1 MGAKIKGSEILLKAL
16 TEQKV
21 DTIFAYPGGNII
33 SVFDVMMDYRDKIN
47 QILVRHE
54 QGAAHAAEGYA
65 RVSGRVGVAIVTS
78 GPGVTNTITGI
89 ADAMLDSTPIV
100 VIAGQAASTALGT
113 DAFQEVDLVGITQPI
128 TKWSYQIRRTEDITM
143 AVAKAFYIAST
154 GRPGP
159 VVLDFTKDAQAG
171 LAEYKPYSIDYIRSY
186 IPKTDVSPAAI
197 GQAAELI
204 DNCKKPLV
212 LVGQGVEL
220 AGAQQELKDF
230 IEKGN
235 LPAART
241 LLGLSALSSDHP
253 LNMGMLGLHG
263 NAAPNIL
270 TNQADLIIAVGMR
283 FDDRVTGVVANY
295 AKKAKIIHLD
305 IDKSEIGKIVP
316 CDVPILGD
324 CKESLPMLTARIKKN
339 SHADW
344 IKEFAPLAQKEK
356 ELVIDKAIA
365 PASGPIKMGETVH
378 QVALQAPD
386 NTVMVTDVGL
396 NQMFAVRYFKYLA
409 KRSIVSSGGLGTMGF
424 AIPAAIGAATGAPE
438 RPVIMFAGDGGIQMT
453 MQEFGTIME
462 YHIPVKMV
470 VMNNH
475 YLGNVRQWQHLM
487 FNDRYSLTHMLS
499 PMYQDIAAAYGFDY
513 IRVEKRQDLE
523 AGIKA
528 MLAAKGPFFLEVV
541 VEDEENVWPMIRPG
555 SDVDQ
560 VYYGPQD

>member
-197 GQAAELI
+197 EQAAELI

-396 NQMFAVRYFKYLA
+396 NQMFAVRYFKYRS

>member
-16 TEQKV
+16 TGQKV

-186 IPKTDVSPAAI
+186 IPKTDVSPASI
-197 GQAAELI
+197 EQAAELI
-204 DNCKKPLV
+204 DNCRKPLV

-220 AGAQQELKDF
+220 AGAQQELQDF

-263 NAAPNIL
+263 NAAPNVL

-386 NTVMVTDVGL
+386 NSVMVTDVGL
-396 NQMFAVRYFKYLA
+396 NQMFAVRYFKYRSR
-409 KRSIVSSGGLGTMGF
+409 RSIVSSGGLGTMGF

-453 MQEFGTIME
+453 IQEFGTIME

-499 PMYQDIAAAYGFDY
+499 PVYQDIAAAYGFDY
-513 IRVEKRQDLE
+513 MRIEKRQDLE
-523 AGIKA
+523 AGVKA

>member
-16 TEQKV
+16 TGQKV

-186 IPKTDVSPAAI
+186 IPKTDVSPASI
-197 GQAAELI
+197 EQAAELI
-204 DNCKKPLV
+204 DNCRKPLV

-220 AGAQQELKDF
+220 AGAQQELQDF

-263 NAAPNIL
+263 NAAPNVL

-396 NQMFAVRYFKYLA
+396 NQMFAVRYFKYRSR
-409 KRSIVSSGGLGTMGF
+409 RSIVSSGGLGTMGF

-453 MQEFGTIME
+453 IQEFGTIME

-499 PMYQDIAAAYGFDY
+499 PVYQDIAAAYGFDY
-513 IRVEKRQDLE
+513 MRIEKRQDLE
-523 AGIKA
+523 AGVKA

>member
-186 IPKTDVSPAAI
+186 IPKTDVSPASI
-197 GQAAELI
+197 EQAAELI
-204 DNCKKPLV
+204 DNCRKPLV

-220 AGAQQELKDF
+220 AGAQQELQDF

-263 NAAPNIL
+263 NAAPNVL

-396 NQMFAVRYFKYLA
+396 NQMFAVRYFKYRSR
-409 KRSIVSSGGLGTMGF
+409 RSIVSSGGLGTMGF

>member
-16 TEQKV
+16 TGQKV

-186 IPKTDVSPAAI
+186 IPKTDVSPASI
-197 GQAAELI
+197 EQAAELI
-204 DNCKKPLV
+204 DNCRKPLV

-220 AGAQQELKDF
+220 AGAQQELQDF

-263 NAAPNIL
+263 NAAPNVL

-386 NTVMVTDVGL
+386 NSVMVTDVGL
-396 NQMFAVRYFKYLA
+396 NQMFAVRYFKYRS

-513 IRVEKRQDLE
+513 MRIEKRQDLE
-523 AGIKA
+523 AGVKA

>member
-16 TEQKV
+16 TGQKV

-186 IPKTDVSPAAI
+186 IPKTDVSPASI
-197 GQAAELI
+197 EQAAELI
-204 DNCKKPLV
+204 DNCRKPLV

-220 AGAQQELKDF
+220 AGAQQELQDF

-386 NTVMVTDVGL
+386 NSVMVTDVGL
-396 NQMFAVRYFKYLA
+396 NQMFAVRYFKYRSR
-409 KRSIVSSGGLGTMGF
+409 RSIVSSGGLGTMGF

-453 MQEFGTIME
+453 IQEFGTIME

-513 IRVEKRQDLE
+513 MRIEKRQDLE
-523 AGIKA
+523 AGVKA

>member
-16 TEQKV
+16 TGQKV

-186 IPKTDVSPAAI
+186 IPKTDVSPASI
-197 GQAAELI
+197 EQAAELI
-204 DNCKKPLV
+204 DNCRKPLV

-220 AGAQQELKDF
+220 AGAQQELQDF

-386 NTVMVTDVGL
+386 NSVMVTDVGL
-396 NQMFAVRYFKYLA
+396 NQMFAVRYFKYRSR
-409 KRSIVSSGGLGTMGF
+409 RSIVSSGGLGTMGF

-453 MQEFGTIME
+453 IQEFGTIME

>member
-16 TEQKV
+16 TGQKV

-197 GQAAELI
+197 EQAAELI
-204 DNCKKPLV
+204 DNCRKPLV

-220 AGAQQELKDF
+220 AGAQQELQDF

-263 NAAPNIL
+263 NAAPNVL

-386 NTVMVTDVGL
+386 NSVMVTDVGL
-396 NQMFAVRYFKYLA
+396 NQMFAVRYFKYRSR
-409 KRSIVSSGGLGTMGF
+409 RSIVSSGGLGTMGF

-453 MQEFGTIME
+453 IQEFGTIME

-499 PMYQDIAAAYGFDY
+499 PVYQDIAAAYGFDY
-513 IRVEKRQDLE
+513 MRIEKRQDLE
-523 AGIKA
+523 AGVKA

>member
-16 TEQKV
+16 TGQKV

-197 GQAAELI
+197 EQAAELI
-204 DNCKKPLV
+204 DNCRKPLV

-220 AGAQQELKDF
+220 AGAQQELQDF

-386 NTVMVTDVGL
+386 NSVMVTDVGL
-396 NQMFAVRYFKYLA
+396 NQMFAVRYFKYRSR
-409 KRSIVSSGGLGTMGF
+409 RSIVSSGGLGTMGF

-453 MQEFGTIME
+453 IQEFGTIME

-523 AGIKA
+523 AGVKA

-555 SDVDQ
+555 SDIDQ

>member
-16 TEQKV
+16 TGQKV

-186 IPKTDVSPAAI
+186 IPKTDVSPASI
-197 GQAAELI
+197 EQAAELI
-204 DNCKKPLV
+204 DNCRKPLV

-220 AGAQQELKDF
+220 AGAQQELQDF

-263 NAAPNIL
+263 NAAPNVL

-386 NTVMVTDVGL
+386 NSVMVTDVGL
-396 NQMFAVRYFKYLA
+396 NQMFAVRYFKYRSR
-409 KRSIVSSGGLGTMGF
+409 RSIVSSGGLGTMGF

-513 IRVEKRQDLE
+513 IRIEKRQDLE
-523 AGIKA
+523 AGVKA

>member
-16 TEQKV
+16 TGQKV

-186 IPKTDVSPAAI
+186 IPKTDVSPASI
-197 GQAAELI
+197 EQAAELI
-204 DNCKKPLV
+204 DNCRKPLV

-220 AGAQQELKDF
+220 AGAQQELQDF

-386 NTVMVTDVGL
+386 NSVMVTDVGL
-396 NQMFAVRYFKYLA
+396 NQMFAVRYFKYRSR
-409 KRSIVSSGGLGTMGF
+409 RSIVSSGGLGTMGF

-453 MQEFGTIME
+453 IQEFGTIME

-499 PMYQDIAAAYGFDY
+499 PVYQDIAAAYGFDY
-513 IRVEKRQDLE
+513 MRIEKRQDLE
-523 AGIKA
+523 AGVKA

>member
-16 TEQKV
+16 TGQKV

-186 IPKTDVSPAAI
+186 IPKTDVSPASI
-197 GQAAELI
+197 EQAAELI
-204 DNCKKPLV
+204 DNCRKPLV

-220 AGAQQELKDF
+220 AGAQQELQDF

-396 NQMFAVRYFKYLA
+396 NQMFAVRYFKYRSR
-409 KRSIVSSGGLGTMGF
+409 RSIVSSGGLGTMGF

-499 PMYQDIAAAYGFDY
+499 PVYQDIAAAYGFDY
-513 IRVEKRQDLE
+513 MRIEKRQDLE
-523 AGIKA
+523 AGVKA

>member
-16 TEQKV
+16 TGQKV

-186 IPKTDVSPAAI
+186 IPKTDVSPASI
-197 GQAAELI
+197 EQAAELI
-204 DNCKKPLV
+204 DNCRKPLV

-220 AGAQQELKDF
+220 AGAQQELQDF

-263 NAAPNIL
+263 NAAPNVL

-386 NTVMVTDVGL
+386 NSVMVTDVGL
-396 NQMFAVRYFKYLA
+396 NQMFAVRYFKYRSR
-409 KRSIVSSGGLGTMGF
+409 RSIVSSGGLGTMGF

-453 MQEFGTIME
+453 IQEFGTIME

>member
-186 IPKTDVSPAAI
+186 IPKTDVSPASI
-197 GQAAELI
+197 EQAAELI
-204 DNCKKPLV
+204 ENCRKPLV

-220 AGAQQELKDF
+220 AGAQQELQDF

-263 NAAPNIL
+263 NAAPNVL

-396 NQMFAVRYFKYLA
+396 NQMFAVRYFKYRS

>member
-16 TEQKV
+16 TGQKV

-186 IPKTDVSPAAI
+186 IPKTDVSPASI
-197 GQAAELI
+197 EQAAELI
-204 DNCKKPLV
+204 DNCRKPLV

-220 AGAQQELKDF
+220 AGAQQELQDF

-263 NAAPNIL
+263 NAAPNVL

-386 NTVMVTDVGL
+386 NSVMVTDVGL
-396 NQMFAVRYFKYLA
+396 NQMFAVRYFKYRS

-499 PMYQDIAAAYGFDY
+499 PVYQDIAAAYGFDY

-523 AGIKA
+523 AGVKA

>member
-16 TEQKV
+16 TGQKV

-186 IPKTDVSPAAI
+186 IPKTDVSPASI
-197 GQAAELI
+197 EQAAELI
-204 DNCKKPLV
+204 DNCRKPLV

-220 AGAQQELKDF
+220 AGAQQELQDF

-241 LLGLSALSSDHP
+241 LLGLSALSSGHP

-263 NAAPNIL
+263 NAAPNVL

-396 NQMFAVRYFKYLA
+396 NQMFAVRYFKYRS

-453 MQEFGTIME
+453 IQEFGTIME

-499 PMYQDIAAAYGFDY
+499 PVYQDIAAAYGFDY
-513 IRVEKRQDLE
+513 MRIEKRQDLE
-523 AGIKA
+523 AGVKA